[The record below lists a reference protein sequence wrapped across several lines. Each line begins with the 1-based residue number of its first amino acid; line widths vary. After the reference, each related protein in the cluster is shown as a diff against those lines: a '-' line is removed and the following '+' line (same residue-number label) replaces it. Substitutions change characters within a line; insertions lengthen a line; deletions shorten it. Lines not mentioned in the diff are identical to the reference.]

1 MTSPLTASLA
11 QRTAPGIFGD
21 DGLIQ
26 ALDGAAGYR
35 DMPDNVVR
43 MLWAAA
49 VVHGDREAL
58 AEVGG
63 DRFTHGEMWS
73 AARRV
78 AGGLRGGGVRRGAR
92 VATRLGNS
100 ADWALAFLGTLL
112 AGAIA
117 VPVRICAQSSSPIS

>member
-1 MTSPLTASLA
+1 
-11 QRTAPGIFGD
+11 
-21 DGLIQ
+21 
-26 ALDGAAGYR
+26 
-35 DMPDNVVR
+35 V
-43 MLWAAA
+43 LWAAA
-49 VVHGDREAL
+49 VVHSDREAL

-63 DRFTHGEMWS
+63 DRFTYGEMWS

-78 AGGLRGGGVRRGAR
+78 AGGLRGGGVRRGDR
-92 VATRLGNS
+92 VAIRLGNS